1 MSTEKRVKVLIVDD
15 ESSSIEVMT
24 TMLESTMSVYVAES
38 AEAGYNLLQLH
49 DFDIILLDVDLPD
62 TSGFDF
68 CKKIKTD
75 LSFSS
80 IPVIFIS
87 GYKDLIFEIQAFE
100 AGGIDYLTKPISPI
114 KMLIRMSVAL
124 KTTLPIP
131 NSQSIKISK

>member
-1 MSTEKRVKVLIVDD
+1 MNTEKLAQVLIIDD

-24 TMLESTMSVYVAES
+24 TMLESTMTIFVAET
-38 AEAGYNLLQLH
+38 AEDGYNLLKLH

-62 TSGFDF
+62 ISGFDL
-68 CKKIKTD
+68 CKKIK
-75 LSFSS
+75 SEKKFAN

-100 AGGIDYLTKPISPI
+100 AGGVDYLSKPISPV

-124 KTTLPIP
+124 NIKLPIP
-131 NSQSIKISK
+131 SSKSIKID

>member
-1 MSTEKRVKVLIVDD
+1 MNTEKLAQVLIIDD

-24 TMLESTMSVYVAES
+24 TMLESTMTVFVAET
-38 AEAGYNLLQLH
+38 AEDGYNLLKLH

-62 TSGFDF
+62 ISGFDL
-68 CKKIKTD
+68 CKKIK
-75 LSFSS
+75 SEKKFAN

-100 AGGIDYLTKPISPI
+100 AGGVDYLSKPISPV

-124 KTTLPIP
+124 NIKLPIP
-131 NSQSIKISK
+131 SSKSIKID

>member
-1 MSTEKRVKVLIVDD
+1 MNTEKLAQVLIIDD

-24 TMLESTMSVYVAES
+24 TMLESTMTVFVAET
-38 AEAGYNLLQLH
+38 AEDGYNLLKLH

-62 TSGFDF
+62 ISGFDL
-68 CKKIKTD
+68 CKKIK
-75 LSFSS
+75 SEKKFAN

-100 AGGIDYLTKPISPI
+100 AGGVDYLSKPISPV

-124 KTTLPIP
+124 SIKLPIP
-131 NSQSIKISK
+131 SSKSIKID

>member
-1 MSTEKRVKVLIVDD
+1 MSNEKLAKVLIIDD

-24 TMLESTMSVYVAES
+24 TMLESTMDIVIAET
-38 AEAGYNLLQLH
+38 ADDGYNLLQLH

-62 TSGFDF
+62 MSGFDL
-68 CKKIKTD
+68 CKKIKSD
-75 LSFSS
+75 SQYSD

-100 AGGIDYLTKPISPI
+100 AGGIDYLTKPISPV

-124 KTTLPIP
+124 KIKLPIP
-131 NSQSIKISK
+131 NAKSIRLG